1 MKKLIK
7 LTATQIKA
15 AGRNG
20 IEVWSDGVLCA
31 EVAYNHMGNYSLY
44 FYNGDELASKVTNGL
59 NSVASVYARLA
70 KEI

>member
-1 MKKLIK
+1 MKNVIK

-15 AGRNG
+15 AGREG
-20 IEVWSDGVLCA
+20 IEVWKDGELCV
-31 EVAYNHMGNYSLY
+31 EVAYHHMGNYSLY
-44 FYNGDELASKVTNGL
+44 FYNGDELVRQITNGL